1 MIDKRLEDSQVLPTP
16 NDSKPIA
23 DLVCEDIQ
31 KRKEL
36 GLRKYGTPLQAFN
49 GRNALKDLYEELLDA
64 TKYCKQLLVEMEKHA
79 LREMQERGD
88 NT

>member
-1 MIDKRLEDSQVLPTP
+1 MGAIRLNDTQDLPVP

-31 KRKEL
+31 ARKEM
-36 GLRKYGTPLQAFN
+36 GLKKYGTPLQAFN

-79 LREMQERGD
+79 VREVQGRGD
-88 NT
+88 NS